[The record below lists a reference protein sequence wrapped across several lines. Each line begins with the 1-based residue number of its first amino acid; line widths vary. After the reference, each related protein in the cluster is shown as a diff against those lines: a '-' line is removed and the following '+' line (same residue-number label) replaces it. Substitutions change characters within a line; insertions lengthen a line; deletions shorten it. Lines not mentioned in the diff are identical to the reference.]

1 MILTGMAQAFVCSSV
16 ICCRPSPEMLGLKSQ
31 DCSNKPLTLDQGM
44 ALSLK
49 WKSMILGCFYKTG
62 KIAELKVTQEI

>member
-16 ICCRPSPEMLGLKSQ
+16 VCCRPSPEMLGLKSQ

-49 WKSMILGCFYKTG
+49 
-62 KIAELKVTQEI
+62 